1 MKKNRFY
8 NYKYPKKDSI
18 VIVKIKGVYECGI
31 SVKLLEYGDVEGMIV
46 VQETS
51 KSNYDI
57 INKYKIGEKIFCKV
71 LSVDEGKGFI
81 DLTKIKLN
89 EERFNKLYKK
99 YKITKKIVDLTSSF
113 VEMYCNDI
121 IYTNFMEKTLWKLDD
136 DNYYKII
143 IKCIK
148 EDNMENLNCFNISN
162 LEEFKKMLKLN
173 LSK

>member
-71 LSVDEGKGFI
+71 LNVDEGKGFI
-81 DLTKIKLN
+81 DLTKIILDSNDYLIKQPKTKGKGK
-89 EERFNKLYKK
+89 EFNYP
-99 YKITKKIVDLTSSF
+99 
-113 VEMYCNDI
+113 
-121 IYTNFMEKTLWKLDD
+121 
-136 DNYYKII
+136 
-143 IKCIK
+143 K
-148 EDNMENLNCFNISN
+148 E
-162 LEEFKKMLKLN
+162 
-173 LSK
+173 